1 MPFWWNEV
9 SEGAQ
14 KLCGMVC
21 SMDIEVACR
30 FPGSQIVVI
39 DFCDKPTINLGF
51 SGIIRPSTHPW
62 HTILHLHLWARNPI
76 CTGEHA
82 VIVRSEYISART
94 DLRKDVQFCRSCFIY
109 HKTIRHMFYTCWFL
123 WVFAHVP
130 YCQHPKTDLEFLFR
144 HLSFSD
150 QFISNMEIFI
160 I

>member
-21 SMDIEVACR
+21 SIHIEVACR

-39 DFCDKPTINLGF
+39 DFCDKPTIKLGVF
-51 SGIIRPSTHPW
+51 RHHKAIYASLA
-62 HTILHLHLWARNPI
+62 LHIALAPLGTQPHLYWRTRYN
-76 CTGEHA
+76 GKKW
-82 VIVRSEYISART
+82 YISART
-94 DLRKDVQFCRSCFIY
+94 DLRKDVQFCRSCFI